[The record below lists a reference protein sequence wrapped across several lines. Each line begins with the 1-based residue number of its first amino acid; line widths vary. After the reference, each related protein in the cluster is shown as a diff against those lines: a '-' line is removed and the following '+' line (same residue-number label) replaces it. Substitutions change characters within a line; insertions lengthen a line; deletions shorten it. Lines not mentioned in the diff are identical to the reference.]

1 MLRALLPQTKDQ
13 RDWQPRNY
21 QFKSD
26 APHQYRRGASFWD
39 RSEDYGVRPELML
52 LNTWLTLPPN
62 SVRIPMTTIAMSTRM
77 SAYSTRPW
85 PSSLA
90 KKLRSIARG
99 PLSWYIVLVR
109 CRTFLHCYN

>member
-62 SVRIPMTTIAMSTRM
+62 SVRIPMTTIAMSTRI

-90 KKLRSIARG
+90 KKLRSIAVT
-99 PLSWYIVLVR
+99 PFHCVM
-109 CRTFLHCYN
+109 CRLKCI